1 MDPSRYSTKASWF
14 ALSAAIVLSASAAH
28 ASISDTISAMPANS
42 WLQANQNLFSDA
54 WTPPE
59 YRLPSARYLGWGDR
73 QYRIIGA
80 WSGFGWDSQRSSL
93 IIYGGGH
100 ANYGGND
107 VYTWDAGTQLWG
119 RASLP
124 SQIWTDVNGKVFTV
138 DGPMHSPI
146 SAHTYDND
154 LYLKGADRYI
164 TFGGAAWGPGGPYI
178 KPAGSG
184 YVWTGPYLFDPAK
197 ADGNK
202 VGGLSGSG
210 VDSTIA
216 GGQMWENRDA
226 VYGTVRLKS
235 FNSGVS
241 GYATENGKDVVYVQ
255 ARAGG
260 TRGELYRYT
269 INDPNDSTRD
279 TLEKVGKNVSTTSPQ
294 GSGTYAPD
302 LNLFMRTGT
311 PTNPFMLWD
320 LSHAGPTNGEIWLR
334 PTDLTNGRFS
344 FSDITMMGLDYD
356 PLDRRFLIWGG
367 GTDVYAL
374 THDESSAL
382 STGWVLS
389 LLNDGDATGP
399 GVNEY
404 GRGILG
410 KWQYAAELGVF
421 VGLKNPNNGE
431 VWFYKPGEVAEALP
445 LYAADLSSYAA
456 ADLPS
461 YAADLSTPAAV
472 PEPSLFS
479 MFVAGLSLLWWTSRR
494 SRRPAA

>member
-1 MDPSRYSTKASWF
+1 MYASRYSTKASWL
-14 ALSAAIVLSASAAH
+14 ALSVATALGASAAH
-28 ASISDTISAMPANS
+28 ANISDTISAMPANS
-42 WLQANQNLFSDA
+42 WLQANHNLFSDA

-59 YRLPSARYLGWGDR
+59 YRLPSARYLGWGNR
-73 QYRIIGA
+73 QYSIIGA

-107 VYTWDAGTQLWG
+107 VYTWNAGTQLWG

-124 SQIWTDVNGKVFTV
+124 SQIQTDANGKVFTV

-154 LYLKGADRYI
+154 LYLKMSDRYI
-164 TFGGAAWGPGGPYI
+164 TFGGAAWGSGPYI

-184 YVWTGPYLFDPAK
+184 YVQTGPYLFDPAK
-197 ADGNK
+197 ANGNK

-210 VDSTIA
+210 VDPTIA

-226 VYGTVRLKS
+226 VSGTVRLKS

-269 INDPNDSTRD
+269 INDPNDPTRD
-279 TLEKVGKNVSTTSPQ
+279 TWEKVGKNVSTISPQ

-311 PTNPFMLWD
+311 STNPFMLWD
-320 LSHAGPTNGEIWLR
+320 LSRAGPTNGEIWLR

-344 FSDITMMGLDYD
+344 FSNITKMGLDYD
-356 PLDRRFLIWGG
+356 PLNQRFLIWGG

-382 STGWVLS
+382 STGWMLS

-404 GRGILG
+404 GTGILG
-410 KWQYAAELGVF
+410 KWQYAAELGLF
-421 VGLKNPNNGE
+421 VGLKNPNDGE

-461 YAADLSTPAAV
+461 YAADLYTPAAV

-479 MFVAGLSLLWWTSRR
+479 MFVAGLSLVWWTSRR

>member
-1 MDPSRYSTKASWF
+1 MNPSGYSTKASWF
-14 ALSAAIVLSASAAH
+14 ALSVAAALSASAAQ
-28 ASISDTISAMPANS
+28 ASIFDSISEMPANS
-42 WLQANQNLFSDA
+42 WLQANDNLFSDV
-54 WTPPE
+54 WTPRE
-59 YRLPSARYLGWGDR
+59 YRLDPVEYWGNR
-73 QYRIIGA
+73 QFSIIKA

-100 ANYGGND
+100 ANYAGND
-107 VYTWDAGTQLWG
+107 VYTWNAGTQLWG

-124 SQIWTDVNGKVFTV
+124 SQVQPDANGKVFTV

-154 LYLKGADRYI
+154 LYLKVSDRYI
-164 TFGGAAWGPGGPYI
+164 TFGGAVWDSGPYV

-184 YVWTGPYLFDPAK
+184 YALTGPYLFDPSK

-202 VGGLSGSG
+202 VGGLTGSG
-210 VDSTIA
+210 VDPTIA
-216 GGQMWENRDA
+216 GGQMWENRDTGA
-226 VYGTVRLKS
+226 AGLPKS
-235 FNSGVS
+235 FINGVS

-269 INDPNDSTRD
+269 INDPNDPTGD
-279 TLEKVGKNVSTTSPQ
+279 TWEKVGKNVSTKSPQ

-311 PTNPFMLWD
+311 STNPFMLWD
-320 LSHAGPTNGEIWLR
+320 LSQAGPTNGEIWLR

-344 FSDITMMGLDYD
+344 FSNITKMGLDYD
-356 PLDRRFLIWGG
+356 PLNQRFLIWGG

-382 STGWVLS
+382 STGWTLS
-389 LLNDGDATGP
+389 LLNGGDVTGP

-421 VGLKNPNNGE
+421 VGLKNPYDGE
-431 VWFYKPGEVAEALP
+431 VWFYKPGELAEALP
-445 LYAADLSSYAA
+445 LYAPDLASYAA
-456 ADLPS
+456 ADLSP
-461 YAADLSTPAAV
+461 YAADLYTPAAV
-472 PEPSLFS
+472 PEPSLFA
-479 MFVAGLSLLWWTSRR
+479 MLVAGLPLVWWTSRR
-494 SRRPAA
+494 SRRVAA

>member
-73 QYRIIGA
+73 QYSIIGA

-107 VYTWDAGTQLWG
+107 VYTWNAGTQLWG

-124 SQIWTDVNGKVFTV
+124 SQIEIDANGKYFTV

-154 LYLKGADRYI
+154 LYLKMSDRYI
-164 TFGGAAWGPGGPYI
+164 TFGGAVWGTGPYI

-184 YVWTGPYLFDPAK
+184 YLWTGPYMFDPAK
-197 ADGNK
+197 SDGNK
-202 VGGLSGSG
+202 VGGLSGAG
-210 VDSTIA
+210 VDPTVA
-216 GGQMWENRDA
+216 GGQMWENRDSVSGA
-226 VYGTVRLKS
+226 VRLKS

-269 INDPNDSTRD
+269 INDPNDATRD
-279 TLEKVGKNVSTTSPQ
+279 TWEKVGKNVSTTSPQ

-311 PTNPFMLWD
+311 STNPFMLWD
-320 LSHAGPTNGEIWLR
+320 LSQAGPTNGEIWLR

-344 FSDITMMGLDYD
+344 YSNITKMGLDYD
-356 PLDRRFLIWGG
+356 PLNQRFLIWGG

-382 STGWVLS
+382 STGWMLS
-389 LLNDGDATGP
+389 LLNDGDVTGA

-421 VGLKNPNNGE
+421 VGLKNPKDGE
-431 VWFYKPGEVAEALP
+431 VWFYKPGGAAEALS
-445 LYAADLSSYAA
+445 LYAADLS
-456 ADLPS
+456 L
-461 YAADLSTPAAV
+461 YAADLYTPAAV
-472 PEPSLFS
+472 PEPSILA
-479 MFVAGLSLLWWTSRR
+479 MLVAGLPLVWWTSRR

>member
-1 MDPSRYSTKASWF
+1 
-14 ALSAAIVLSASAAH
+14 
-28 ASISDTISAMPANS
+28 MPANS
-42 WLQANQNLFSDA
+42 WLQANDNLFSDV
-54 WTPPE
+54 WTPLE
-59 YRLPSARYLGWGDR
+59 YRLDPVEYWGNR
-73 QYRIIGA
+73 QHSIIRA

-100 ANYGGND
+100 ANYAGND
-107 VYTWDAGTQLWG
+107 VYTWNAGTQLWG
-119 RASLP
+119 RSSLP
-124 SQIWTDVNGKVFTV
+124 SQVEPDANGEFFTV

-154 LYLKGADRYI
+154 LYLKVSDRYI
-164 TFGGAAWGPGGPYI
+164 TFGGAVWGSGPYI
-178 KPAGSG
+178 KPVGSG
-184 YVWTGPYLFDPAK
+184 YVRTGPYLFDPAR

-202 VGGLSGSG
+202 VGGLTGSG
-210 VDSTIA
+210 VDPTIA
-216 GGQMWENRDA
+216 GGQMWENRDN
-226 VYGTVRLKS
+226 VMGLR
-235 FNSGVS
+235 FHNGVS

-269 INDPNDSTRD
+269 INDPNDPTGD
-279 TLEKVGKNVSTTSPQ
+279 TWEKVGKNVSTKSPQ

-311 PTNPFMLWD
+311 STDPFMLWD
-320 LSHAGPTNGEIWLR
+320 LSQAGLTNGEIWLR

-344 FSDITMMGLDYD
+344 FSNITKMGLDYD
-356 PLDRRFLIWGG
+356 PLNQRFLIWGG

-389 LLNDGDATGP
+389 LLNDGDMTGP

-410 KWQYAAELGVF
+410 KWQYAAELGF
-421 VGLKNPNNGE
+421 VGLKNPYDGE

-445 LYAADLSSYAA
+445 LYAPDLA
-456 ADLPS
+456 L
-461 YAADLSTPAAV
+461 YAADLSPYAADLYTPAAV
-472 PEPSLFS
+472 TEPSLFA
-479 MFVAGLSLLWWTSRR
+479 MLVAGLPLVWWTSRR
-494 SRRPAA
+494 SRRVAA